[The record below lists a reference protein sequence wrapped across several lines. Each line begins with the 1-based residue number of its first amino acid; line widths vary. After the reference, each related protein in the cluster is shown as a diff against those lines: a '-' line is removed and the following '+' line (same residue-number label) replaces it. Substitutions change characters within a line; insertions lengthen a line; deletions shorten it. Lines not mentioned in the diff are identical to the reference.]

1 MSDRI
6 RIFVA
11 ALLLGGCAPVAVR
24 APVPVIGPPQSGVA
38 YAWVAFDANGVRAS
52 GAAGL
57 ADRAMARRLTIRD
70 PVRIASVSKLV
81 VALGAMRLVEQGRLD
96 LDADVSAALGWRVRN
111 PRFPDTP
118 ITLRLLLSHRS
129 SLTDDAGYVVP
140 LGERLRD
147 TVAKSAAFDAAHA
160 PGSYFRYANLNFPV
174 IASMMEAATGERF
187 DALMQRLVTGPLG
200 LEACFNWSRCG
211 GDSVARA
218 VVLYDTN
225 GAVLRDDLRGVAPAC
240 PVVSLDAACDLAAYV
255 PGSNGAI
262 FSPQGGLRMSAT
274 DLSIIG
280 RMLLDRG
287 RHDGTAFLTPASLE
301 VLIAPAWTFDGTN
314 GDTSGGFYCTYG
326 LATQTVPTPAAG
338 CRDNLIGGRHVTG
351 HAGDAYGVRSGLWI
365 DRTRGRGIAYF
376 AANNGAEPPPGR
388 TAYRAVEEELARKID
403 ARTHR
408 ARR

>member
-1 MSDRI
+1 MSDR
-6 RIFVA
+6 VLVLAA
-11 ALLLGGCAPVAVR
+11 ALLLGGCAPVVVR
-24 APVPVIGPPQSGVA
+24 APAPPPGVA
-38 YAWVAFDANGVRAS
+38 HAWVAFDVKGVRAS
-52 GAAGL
+52 GAVGL
-57 ADRAMARRLTIRD
+57 ADRAAARKLTIRD

-81 VALGAMRLVEQGRLD
+81 VALGVMRLVEQGRLD
-96 LDADVSAALGWRVRN
+96 LDADVSATLGWRVRN

-147 TVAKSAAFDAAHA
+147 TVAKPGAFDAAHA

-174 IASMMEAATGERF
+174 IASVMEAATGERF

-240 PVVSLDAACDLAAYV
+240 PVVSVDAACDLAAYV

-262 FSPQGGLRMSAT
+262 FSPQGGLRVSAT

-280 RMLLDRG
+280 RMLLARG
-287 RHDGTAFLTPASLE
+287 RHRRTVFLTPASLDA
-301 VLIAPAWTFDGTN
+301 LTTAAWTFNGTN
-314 GDTSGGFYCTYG
+314 GDTSGGFYCSYG

-338 CRDNLIGGRHVTG
+338 CRDDLFTGERASG

-365 DRTRGRGIAYF
+365 DRARGRGIAYF
-376 AANNGAEPPPGR
+376 AANNGSEPPPGR
-388 TAYRAVEEELARKID
+388 TAYRAVEEWLAAKID
-403 ARTHR
+403 ARIDP